1 MHKKTSLKGILI
13 LITAAVVWGFAFV
26 AQNIGADQVPPFFFN
41 FVRFLLGALSLIP
54 VIVLFEGKSENKEK
68 KKITLR
74 GGCIAGV
81 ILFLASYTQQVG
93 IQLTDASGKAGFIT
107 GLYMII
113 VPVLGLFL
121 GRKTGLFTWLG
132 ALLGV
137 CGLFLICLTG
147 TRLVFT
153 KGDGFLILCALLYSF
168 HIMVIDHYGHK
179 IYSLRFS
186 MTQFTVAGLLSL
198 IGFLLFEEVTLAGF
212 RSAFVPILYCGIM
225 STGVAYTLQVL
236 GQKHSD
242 PTTASV
248 VLSTEAVFSAIGGA
262 LILGER
268 MSIPAYV
275 GCALIFSGILL
286 SQLRP
291 GAKKAPHRC

>member
-1 MHKKTSLKGILI
+1 MHKKTSLKGVLI
-13 LITAAVVWGFAFV
+13 LLTAAVVWGFAFV
-26 AQNIGADQVPPFFFN
+26 AQTIGADQVPPFFFN
-41 FVRFLLGALSLIP
+41 FVRFFVGSFSLIP
-54 VIVLFEGKSENKEK
+54 VVLLFEGKSRNKEK
-68 KKITLR
+68 TKITLK

-107 GLYMII
+107 GLYMIL

-121 GRKTGLFTWLG
+121 GRKTGIFTWVG
-132 ALLGV
+132 ALFGV
-137 CGLFLICLTG
+137 GGLFLICLSG

-153 KGDGFLILCALLYSF
+153 LGDGLLLLCALLYSF

-179 IYSLRFS
+179 IDSLRFS
-186 MTQFTVAGLLSL
+186 MIQFAVAGLLSL
-198 IGFLLFEEVTLAGF
+198 IGFLLFEEVTLSGF
-212 RSAFVPILYCGIM
+212 RSALMPILYCGIM
-225 STGVAYTLQVL
+225 STGVAYTLQVV

-248 VLSTEAVFSAIGGA
+248 ILSTEAVFSAIGGA

-268 MSIPAYV
+268 MSVPAYV
-275 GCALIFSGILL
+275 GCGLIFFGILL
-286 SQLRP
+286 SQLKSGTKR
-291 GAKKAPHRC
+291 ARHHR